1 MKTSIRI
8 VAAFIVVL
16 VITAPVAV
24 AQESQSPPAS
34 QPAAAPSLAAVSQS
48 AAAAATLTALLDARK
63 LDAVASRDPD
73 QPGNFVAALY
83 FSGLQLLVVSGPY
96 PQPAL
101 LDKRIA
107 AGDYKDV
114 YLDLNGALSHEGQ
127 FFVMDLLADGLRPA
141 CERDQPFDTTTR
153 NGASQLEFD
162 GNWARQQLTETAYDA
177 RFSEDD
183 ARYAHLLGALAG
195 VIRRPMTTAPTA
207 GKRGKN

>member
-1 MKTSIRI
+1 MKTSIKI

-34 QPAAAPSLAAVSQS
+34 QPAAAPSLAAFSQS

-114 YLDLNGALSHEGQ
+114 YLDLNGALTHEGQ

-141 CERDQPFDTTTR
+141 CERDQPFDSTTR
-153 NGASQLEFD
+153 NSRAS
-162 GNWARQQLTETAYDA
+162 WSSTATGRA
-177 RFSEDD
+177 SSSPK
-183 ARYAHLLGALAG
+183 
-195 VIRRPMTTAPTA
+195 RPTMRGSAKTT
-207 GKRGKN
+207 RGTRMCSGRSPA